1 MDVPTTKEALGEHLY
16 AVVKPICPS
25 DADKVTGILL
35 ECDTQDILNM
45 LQNNA
50 LLMKRVGRTLKLLGK
65 EENTHL
71 EVPSQQKQELGEDLF
86 EEVSKIETNL
96 CSQITGMLLEL
107 DQSIL
112 KQLLHCPQELEKA
125 VNKAKSEY
133 LQQSGIDHLSHSTT
147 EQNCNQTKEELG
159 EMIYE
164 LVNEKH
170 PLEAA
175 KITGMLLEM
184 PVTKL
189 EELLQDSAK
198 LDQSIRIAEKAL
210 QQS

>member
-1 MDVPTTKEALGEHLY
+1 
-16 AVVKPICPS
+16 
-25 DADKVTGILL
+25 
-35 ECDTQDILNM
+35 
-45 LQNNA
+45 
-50 LLMKRVGRTLKLLGK
+50 
-65 EENTHL
+65 
-71 EVPSQQKQELGEDLF
+71 
-86 EEVSKIETNL
+86 
-96 CSQITGMLLEL
+96 MLLEL

-175 KITGMLLEM
+175 KITG
-184 PVTKL
+184 TKFCICKWHIVFAL
-189 EELLQDSAK
+189 PI
-198 LDQSIRIAEKAL
+198 SIHHIPSHLIPILCDGIKFSMDIFLVFKHTLCNAM
-210 QQS
+210 